1 MKIWIFEIKH
11 VNLSDK
17 ITETMDL
24 QSDIQNLFFKQ
35 LEEWE
40 SFRNAVKHLD
50 NIRTKQFNW
59 GDNVQV
65 NIQFNP
71 GRITSTSAKVDK
83 KNIEQRPCFLCEQ
96 YRPSVQRGL
105 PFLDKYTILV
115 NPFPI
120 LRNHLT
126 IPIHSHVP
134 QLIRKKIGDMLSFS
148 EQLPDYIVFYNG
160 PKSGASAPDHFHLQA
175 GLKSPVLVQGENE
188 LRSCLVIE
196 TTTKTEAI
204 DLAEDVYLFL
214 QNHQPEEEEP
224 MLNIISF
231 MENDKYVLHIFP
243 RKAHRPRQYFD
254 EGNKQLL
261 ISPGAL
267 DMAGL
272 IITPR
277 EEDFNKV
284 QKDDIEDILSQVSMP
299 II

>member
-1 MKIWIFEIKH
+1 
-11 VNLSDK
+11 
-17 ITETMDL
+17 MDL
-24 QSDIQNLFFKQ
+24 QSNIQELYNKQ
-35 LEEWE
+35 QEEWE
-40 SFRNAVKHLD
+40 SFRNAVKQLD
-50 NIRTKQFNW
+50 NIRVKQFNW
-59 GDNVQV
+59 GDNVKV

-96 YRPSVQRGL
+96 NRPTVQKGL
-105 PFLDKYTILV
+105 SFLDKYTILV
-115 NPFPI
+115 NPYPI

-134 QLIRKKIGDMLSFS
+134 QRIRKKIGDMLSLS

-175 GLKSPVLVQGENE
+175 GLKSPVLLQGENE
-188 LRSCLVIE
+188 LRSCLVVE
-196 TTTKTEAI
+196 ATTKTEAM

-214 QNHQPEEEEP
+214 QKQQPEEDEP

-231 MENDKYVLHIFP
+231 MDNDKYMLHIFP
-243 RKAHRPRQYFD
+243 RKAHRPKQYFI
-254 EGNKQLL
+254 EGSKQLL

-277 EEDFNKV
+277 EEDFDKI
-284 QKDDIEDILSQVSMP
+284 QKDDIVDIFSQVSML